1 MVQHKVLY
9 VVRSEISRTLNL
21 ELCAR
26 GRGQL
31 DFDASMITNNDKRGR
46 SSYVDE
52 VTEERIYPEL
62 VHATATR
69 MSGGGRC
76 PLPDDAFYLS
86 RITRAVNQLPE
97 KLNAL
102 ALYAYSDD
110 CSWDYVEAV
119 SCELWGRFLAAQ
131 AKAFRAKKLK
141 TLQGMVLLAM
151 QNWKH
156 TLRASA
162 DLHKPARIRELLGIN
177 ENQWRRDWLPYWR
190 QMHQLLSETDNQV
203 LLHVYRAT
211 GTYGSATPKHQKED
225 AAA

>member
-9 VVRSEISRTLNL
+9 VVRSEIVRTLNIDV
-21 ELCAR
+21 CVR

-69 MSGGGRC
+69 VSGGSRC
-76 PLPDDAFYLS
+76 PLSDDAFYLT
-86 RITRAVNQLPE
+86 RVTRAVNQLPE
-97 KLNAL
+97 NLNAL

-110 CSWDYVEAV
+110 CHWDHVETV
-119 SCELWGRFLAAQ
+119 SCDLWNRFLSSQ
-131 AKAFRAKKLK
+131 VKSFRAKKLK

-156 TLRASA
+156 TLQASA

-203 LLHVYRAT
+203 LLNVYRAT
-211 GTYGSATPKHQKED
+211 GTYGSATPANSKED
-225 AAA
+225 AVA